1 MKRFILTAIL
11 AGFVILLAACGSSTS
26 YSRSSAPSGNAP
38 AVAAPATSSTR
49 APAATT
55 TPAAR
60 AAAATPAANPV
71 ERVSGTVQRVE
82 GDRVSLTEGGSFTVT
97 DQTAITRRE
106 PGTAAALQPGRTVA
120 VTAKR
125 QPDNTLLASL
135 VTVFPTAPNGLP
147 LGQRPLDGGNLM
159 TNATVDTVQGS
170 AFTVTFPGG
179 GARVNLAPDAKISLL
194 AAGSRADIT
203 VGEMVSA
210 SVRDG
215 VAQTLSIQ

>member
-11 AGFVILLAACGSSTS
+11 AGAVVLLAACGSSTS

-38 AVAAPATSSTR
+38 AAAAPALSSTW
-49 APAATT
+49 APAAT

-82 GDRVSLTEGGSFTVT
+82 GDTVSLMEGGSFTVT
-97 DQTAITRRE
+97 EQTAITRRE
-106 PGTAAALQPGRTVA
+106 PGTVAALQPGRTVA

-135 VTVFPTAPNGLP
+135 VTVFPTAPNGFP

-159 TNATVDTVQGS
+159 TNATVDTVQGN

-179 GARVNLAPDAKISLL
+179 GARVNLAPDAKITLL

-215 VAQTLSIQ
+215 VAQTLSLQ